1 MTQTYGPQ
9 ELQAQ
14 GVASAH
20 LKIGECIFTRKNL
33 LISTVLGSCVAA
45 TFYHEKTRTG
55 AMFHAMLPDSR
66 MSRTPTA
73 SCKFADTAI
82 DNIMRRYR
90 QLEIPRRQITVKLF
104 GGGFTIQPE
113 RKRLIRDVVDVGKKN
128 VDMARLKLA
137 EHGLEVVSENVLGE
151 RGRKVFFYTGTGEV
165 WMKIVRPENDPGRLA
180 AFPA

>member
-1 MTQTYGPQ
+1 
-9 ELQAQ
+9 
-14 GVASAH
+14 
-20 LKIGECIFTRKNL
+20 
-33 LISTVLGSCVAA
+33 
-45 TFYHEKTRTG
+45 
-55 AMFHAMLPDSR
+55 
-66 MSRTPTA
+66 
-73 SCKFADTAI
+73 
-82 DNIMRRYR
+82 MRRYR